1 MRVLKSNQYLK
12 TFIALLETRKQ
23 LLSISLRYD
32 VYQKFQ
38 NHIIIEK
45 KKERMSAVKSSIP
58 VDLSSV

>member
-45 KKERMSAVKSSIP
+45 KKKG
-58 VDLSSV
+58 